1 MMFFTDLRLIN
12 NFDPSSRNDRMTI
25 RTGIPI
31 DNPIRRLLD
40 ISVVLTIPVVDSTL
54 WSWSCVFSVVLIE
67 CGLSVEL
74 VVFGGRIDSVSV
86 LCAFT
91 TSELLSESSV
101 LYPFRI
107 IRVDM
112 GCGQVLVFH
121 FNCQQLTVMLFF
133 IGNAYK

>member
-74 VVFGGRIDSVSV
+74 VVFGGRIDKLSE

-91 TSELLSESSV
+91 TSEQLSEVVFFIRSASSGLTWDV
-101 LYPFRI
+101 VKFLFSI
-107 IRVDM
+107 
-112 GCGQVLVFH
+112 
-121 FNCQQLTVMLFF
+121 LTVSC
-133 IGNAYK
+133 